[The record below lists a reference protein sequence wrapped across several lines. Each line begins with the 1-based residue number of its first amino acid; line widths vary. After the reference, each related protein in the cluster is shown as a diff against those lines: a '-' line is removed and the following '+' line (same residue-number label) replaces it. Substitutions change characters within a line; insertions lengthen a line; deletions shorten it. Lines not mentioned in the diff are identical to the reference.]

1 MTLVVHSRRRMLL
14 RRSSPWSDTRRTNG
28 QRGFSL
34 SELLVAMAI
43 VAILA
48 AVALPVYHQHSQK
61 IIRLDGKSKLLEV
74 MAAQQDFFARHLRY
88 TERLGE
94 DLSFPDAGGGTRSDR
109 GHYRIWAEACEG
121 ESLNACIL
129 LRASP
134 TRPDRD
140 YAAALTLDSRG
151 RRTPPDAWQ

>member
-1 MTLVVHSRRRMLL
+1 MSLAAHGRRR
-14 RRSSPWSDTRRTNG
+14 RCTNG

-74 MAAQQDFFARHLRY
+74 MAAQQDFFAQHLRY

-94 DLSFPDAGGGTRSDR
+94 DLSFPDAGGWTLSDR
-109 GHYRIWAEACEG
+109 GHYRIQAAACEG

-134 TRPDRD
+134 AQLDNDDAT
-140 YAAALTLDSRG
+140 ALTLDSRG
-151 RRTPPDAWQ
+151 GRAPPDAWQ